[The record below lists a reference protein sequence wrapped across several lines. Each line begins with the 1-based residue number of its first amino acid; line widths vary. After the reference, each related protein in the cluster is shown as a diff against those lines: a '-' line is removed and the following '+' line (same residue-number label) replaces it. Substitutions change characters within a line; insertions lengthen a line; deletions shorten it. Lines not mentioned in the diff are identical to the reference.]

1 MGIAFHQTDVNIK
14 IAKKHGG
21 EIAKLLL
28 EQGWITGDMPFEAA
42 LAAIGW
48 HGKVHKSVLEIEEI
62 DVGSP
67 RFQCNK

>member
-28 EQGWITGDMPFEAA
+28 EQGWATGDMP
-42 LAAIGW
+42 L
-48 HGKVHKSVLEIEEI
+48 
-62 DVGSP
+62 
-67 RFQCNK
+67 